1 MKHKYRLLKGA
12 ETVDCTGC
20 KWWKYSFNSRVSPC
34 RLCAGAR
41 LDSNRDYHTGR
52 MKQ

>member
-1 MKHKYRLLKGA
+1 MKHRYRILKGA

-20 KWWKYSFNSRVSPC
+20 KWARYNFNSRVAPC

-41 LDSNRDYHTGR
+41 LDSERNYYKKGA
-52 MKQ
+52 KK